1 MPFLAARLP
10 VIAPDVGLSLRWTGR
25 RARVT
30 ARYTYAYASLGPRI
44 GYGQQH
50 AAKLRVDVRPVDG
63 ARRRD
68 LLVHG
73 TLRFAHG
80 AAPLAADPDV
90 TVLPG
95 MAPFVPTSGKLT
107 STTLAAGARVDVP
120 ILRGLAFTTGTDLI
134 FAHGVVDPAP
144 PGGGDHVGITALLTV
159 GLAVTLSTDK
169 RRTVTRDPAAEQEDD
184 ARRTPARRLDEGR
197 RRDEE
202 RAPEDEP
209 RRDDDE
215 RSFPADR

>member
-30 ARYTYAYASLGPRI
+30 ARYGYAYASLGPRI

-50 AAKLRVDVRPVDG
+50 SARLRVDVRPVDG

-90 TVLPG
+90 TVIPG
-95 MAPFVPTSGKLT
+95 RAPLVPTTGTLT
-107 STTLAAGARVDVP
+107 STTLAAGARIDIP
-120 ILRGLAFTTGTDLI
+120 ILRGLAFTTGTDLTY
-134 FAHGVVDPAP
+134 ARGVIDPAP
-144 PGGGDHVGITALLTV
+144 AGGADRAAVTALLTV

-169 RRTVTRDPAAEQEDD
+169 RRTVARDPTAGPPEDVRLAPAETLHEERRKDD
-184 ARRTPARRLDEGR
+184 APEGVEGA
-197 RRDEE
+197 D
-202 RAPEDEP
+202 PGEP
-209 RRDDDE
+209 
-215 RSFPADR
+215 